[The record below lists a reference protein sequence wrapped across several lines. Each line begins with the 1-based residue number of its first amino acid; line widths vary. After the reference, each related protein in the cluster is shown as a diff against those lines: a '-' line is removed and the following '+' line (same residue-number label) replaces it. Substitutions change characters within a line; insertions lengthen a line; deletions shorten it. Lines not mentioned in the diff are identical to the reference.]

1 MTLDIERAP
10 LAFMAPG
17 RIGRLVLKNRV
28 IRAATSETMATESG
42 DATPELVK
50 LYADLAQGGAG
61 LIITGHIYVE
71 PRGQYEPRQVGL
83 DHDSRIGPLTRV
95 TDAVHRYG
103 SVIFAELSHAGS
115 QSLIPGIVPL
125 APSVVPNA
133 IFARPPQEMTDRDIA
148 NSVSD
153 FAAAAARAKGA
164 GFDGVHLHSGNG
176 YLLSQFNSP
185 FANRRTDAWGGDPER
200 RARFLLDV
208 YRAVRR
214 AVGADFPV
222 TARLGVADA
231 VDGGLAL
238 AAVGVLGKTDTA
250 RISNAFKAPPIS
262 ERKNSKT
269 SLGQCECSRRRP
281 RAGVFRR
288 PAGAPVRGSR
298 CVRSRCLIILQEPLD
313 VVELLLR
320 TQHVAEAVAQFL
332 DDAARALHVDLAGYF
347 DRVVVAVVAPAQRT
361 AERVGVLLRA
371 RLAEPAAAAGTGTLS
386 HLLLH
391 RLRQTLRAL
400 AQGMIERNAGLPPR
414 RIEFGVARPDFQGA
428 QGSARGCPAP
438 RSPSKPWLTTRP
450 SPRCGGSL
458 RRPRKFRG
466 WKRRPEGTVGR
477 GRQLRVGIS
486 HAPVGPFL
494 FLSLFYG
501 NICNPRLRCRW

>member
-238 AAVGVLGKTDTA
+238 ADGLAIAKQLVAEGLDGIEVTYGVM
-250 RISNAFKAPPIS
+250 
-262 ERKNSKT
+262 T
-269 SLGQCECSRRRP
+269 SYRENIRP
-281 RAGVFRR
+281 YAGVGRWRAIGDGMLHRAFAR
-288 PAGAPVRGSR
+288 P
-298 CVRSRCLIILQEPLD
+298 
-313 VVELLLR
+313 
-320 TQHVAEAVAQFL
+320 VAEAYYRPFARAAKAAVDIPVILVGGLRSTQAMDDIIRSGDADFVALARPFVREPDLVNRIAQGRRGPVACVSCNICFQHEGIDRL
-332 DDAARALHVDLAGYF
+332 CCWRTPAAMWQHVRGHRLGALGRMFARKAAR
-347 DRVVVAVVAPAQRT
+347 
-361 AERVGVLLRA
+361 
-371 RLAEPAAAAGTGTLS
+371 
-386 HLLLH
+386 
-391 RLRQTLRAL
+391 
-400 AQGMIERNAGLPPR
+400 
-414 RIEFGVARPDFQGA
+414 
-428 QGSARGCPAP
+428 
-438 RSPSKPWLTTRP
+438 
-450 SPRCGGSL
+450 
-458 RRPRKFRG
+458 
-466 WKRRPEGTVGR
+466 
-477 GRQLRVGIS
+477 
-486 HAPVGPFL
+486 
-494 FLSLFYG
+494 
-501 NICNPRLRCRW
+501 